1 MEMIID
7 DDQLKQAQEA
17 LKMLGIG
24 AKDGI
29 KQAPNKDTHEL
40 IEDLIVKAVK
50 SRGATMTLND
60 SQLLLNLRQLS
71 KDYL

>member
-1 MEMIID
+1 MIMD

-29 KQAPNKDTHEL
+29 KLAPNKATHDL
-40 IEDLIVKAVK
+40 IEDLIVKLVK
-50 SRGATMTLND
+50 ARGTTMALDD

>member
-1 MEMIID
+1 MAMIID
-7 DDQLKQAQEA
+7 DNQLKQAQEA

-40 IEDLIVKAVK
+40 IEDLITKIVKA
-50 SRGATMTLND
+50 RGTTMVLDD

>member
-29 KQAPNKDTHEL
+29 KLAPNKSTHEL
-40 IEDLIVKAVK
+40 IEDLITKIVKA
-50 SRGATMTLND
+50 RGTTMVLDD